1 MTTKQ
6 PKSKIN
12 YSLYKPI
19 IMPEKT
25 NHHKIKPQ
33 EIFMGL
39 DNKKTSSKPLKNKN
53 VKTKKKK

>member
-33 EIFMGL
+33 EIFMGFE
-39 DNKKTSSKPLKNKN
+39 KKKPVKNKN